1 MLQPKKPNKKPSPTK
16 KYKTQDSTLEDVF
29 EIFDPTGI
37 TSYDDVYRS
46 YKENGLLSWQTALE
60 GLGALPVIGKVG
72 KGIKAINTTNK
83 YLKALNKINKTV
95 AKSEKVVPE
104 VLKFGKQFG
113 TIAQKVSRG
122 GRANPIAAASIGV
135 GMGAEALQKLTK
147 IIEKGTGKSVEK
159 IVSKVPAKKQAIET
173 AAQTLN
179 TVNTLSDTQGAIQ
192 NQIIDPLTRKT
203 VYYNT
208 DPKRGKVEQP
218 GKEKNVQY
226 VPISNS
232 AELKMWETQKSTPV
246 SSNLKTKV
254 LRTALGAVMP
264 DQAAQFLSAIA
275 TKDNKLGVDDLS
287 PDVKEALIAS
297 IKNAQ
302 KRTGK
307 SSGGTQYVDFGP
319 EVDEAFQGMRAG
331 PGKMLSTDPATQAAA
346 MVGRVSYKKNAK
358 GETEIYDSYDFSKT
372 NPDKAD
378 SLYKKIRA
386 YAGEALPDEGNQPN
400 LIGVIPNK
408 QEELAYGTNQN
419 GIMKKSMN
427 PRKKYLNGS
436 NSGGV
441 TPNGIPTPASTLND
455 YNIMMAQAEQEA
467 ASNEWLPVVGMLGG
481 LAQSAISAGVFTG
494 TPKVTPKVPGAT
506 AANGMNSVNA
516 DVEVEGGEMYET
528 PQGDTG
534 EFQGPS
540 HEQGGIPLE
549 VGQDVQEGT
558 KVYSDRLKVGKETL
572 AERKAK
578 REKQIANLEKMASQP
593 LVDTAIKNATKRKME
608 AIQREEMA
616 DLQYQEQVNNMQQM
630 ADTVVAAFGTSM
642 EGLQGNPVGD
652 SMQYSMGTG
661 ASGVMKYEGG
671 TDENG
676 IVGPMNKPKAPMY
689 MKQLLPTP
697 TPNLL
702 NNFDINYTPSDFN
715 IEGLMEGE
723 TPFVP
728 ATGVMAGL
736 EKTYQDNKAAVK
748 KANNPDGTMLSRGLE
763 KMTVPGVGDLT
774 KYFGNYLGGKAGIDT
789 ANEQRASDITHQNT
803 MANVGKDSQ
812 KYLDNAMASVEGM
825 KAQAEMKATTTT
837 RGSKLSANNSARG
850 VNQKRGMNWL
860 YDQGLA
866 DSLSSISANAANQ
879 VSDLYKA
886 KSSTA
891 MSADQLKGQG
901 EYQAAMANEA
911 AKDAYYSALSKGRNQ
926 FAESVMQTGKDI
938 NDAKESKTKWN
949 MMKNSGTYVQ
959 GKDDGTMSNKNIEF
973 VDPKS
978 GKKITITQKQY
989 QEFMKQQ
996 SKLT

>member
-1 MLQPKKPNKKPSPTK
+1 MLQPKKSNKKPSPTK
-16 KYKTQDSTLEDVF
+16 KYKAQDSTLEDVF

-37 TSYDDVYRS
+37 SSYDDVYRS

-95 AKSEKVVPE
+95 EKSEKVVPKL
-104 VLKFGKQFG
+104 LKFGKEFG
-113 TIAQKVSRG
+113 IIAQKVSRG

-147 IIEKGTGKSVEK
+147 IIEKGTGKGVEK
-159 IVSKVPAKKQAIET
+159 IVSKLPAKKQAIET

-319 EVDEAFQGMRAG
+319 EVDEAFQGMKAG

-386 YAGEALPDEGNQPN
+386 YAGEVLPDEGNQPN

-467 ASNEWLPVVGMLGG
+467 ASNEWLPVAGIIGG
-481 LAQSAISAGVFTG
+481 LAQSAISFGAQGGFNK
-494 TPKVTPKVPGAT
+494 TPAVPGAK
-506 AANGMNSVNA
+506 AANGMNNVNA

-528 PQGDTG
+528 PQGNTG

-540 HEQGGIPLE
+540 HEQGGIPME
-549 VGQDVQEGT
+549 VNQDIPEGT
-558 KVYSDRLKVGKETL
+558 KVYSDRLTVGKETL

-642 EGLQGNPVGD
+642 EGLQKNTMEYG
-652 SMQYSMGTG
+652 MGTG
-661 ASGVMKYEGG
+661 ASGVMEYADG

-736 EKTYQDNKAAVK
+736 EKTYQDNKAAAK
-748 KANNPDGTMLSRGLE
+748 KANNPDGNMLTRGLE
-763 KMTVPGVGDLT
+763 KMSIPGVGDLT
-774 KYFGNYLGGKAGIDT
+774 GLFGDYLGVTSGLKN
-789 ANEQRASDITHQNT
+789 ANESRATDVTHQNVY
-803 MANVGKDSQ
+803 ANVGKDSQ
-812 KYLDNAMASVEGM
+812 KYLDNAMANVEGM

-837 RGSKLSANNSARG
+837 RGSKISVNNSARG

-879 VSDLYKA
+879 VSDLFKA

-891 MSADQLKGQG
+891 MSVDQLKGEGQFK
-901 EYQAAMANEA
+901 ANMANEA
-911 AKDAYYSALSKGRNQ
+911 AKDAYYNAKGLALKDQSLAVQ
-926 FAESVMQTGKDI
+926 QAGKDI
-938 NDAKESKTKWN
+938 NAIKQNKMIEN
-949 MMKNSGTYVQ
+949 LMKQYGTYVTPDMQ
-959 GKDDGTMSNKNIEF
+959 TGAISNKTIPGQKQQVF
-973 VDPKS
+973 TLG
-978 GKKITITQKQY
+978 GKKYTTDS
-989 QEFMKQQ
+989 EGNL
-996 SKLT
+996 KLV